1 MGQRA
6 DPVVGISIARVMLD
20 IVPSLF
26 ESFLVDDI
34 RDMEWDEIR

>member
-1 MGQRA
+1 M
-6 DPVVGISIARVMLD
+6 VGIPIAQVMLD

-34 RDMEWDEIR
+34 RAMEWDEIR